1 MSVSRNSR
9 ILLVDDQRS
18 IRGILHRWLADA
30 GFDCIEASCVREAV
44 EAVSTSV
51 VDAVITDIEMPQ
63 QSGFELLADLQL
75 RNRDLPVL
83 VLTGSGNPRLATEA
97 IKNGACG
104 YLVKPVKSPE
114 LVYEI
119 RRVLDRRRL
128 MNAAMHY
135 TASLEQRVAEHARTL
150 RIAQEELIHRL
161 VMASMVRDDETG
173 SHIKR
178 IGLFSAVVAAAAQWP
193 SELVDDIRLAAP
205 MHDIG
210 KIGIP
215 DAILCKPGKLTPEE
229 FEVMKTHTVIG
240 ANILRDSQT
249 PMLRLAETIARSH
262 HERWDGSGYPD
273 GLAGKDIPE
282 GARIVAIVDVYDA
295 LTHDRVYRPALPEAE
310 ALELIERG
318 RGSHFD
324 PELLDQFLSVLPEIR
339 ELSKCE
345 ESYDEMPLPACV

>member
-1 MSVSRNSR
+1 MHT
-9 ILLVDDQRS
+9 LTM
-18 IRGILHRWLADA
+18 A
-30 GFDCIEASCVREAV
+30 GPAV
-44 EAVSTSV
+44 EPGTQSFPE
-51 VDAVITDIEMPQ
+51 DASAQMERLIADFGRMYRERNEALREVASAHHEA
-63 QSGFELLADLQL
+63 LL
-75 RNRDLPVL
+75 
-83 VLTGSGNPRLATEA
+83 RL
-97 IKNGACG
+97 
-104 YLVKPVKSPE
+104 S
-114 LVYEI
+114 
-119 RRVLDRRRL
+119 R
-128 MNAAMHY
+128 AAEY
-135 TASLEQRVAEHARTL
+135 
-150 RIAQEELIHRL
+150 
-161 VMASMVRDDETG
+161 RDDDTG
-173 SHIKR
+173 VHIVR
-178 IGLFSAVVAAAAQWP
+178 IGFLAEALALHLGQPAPWATLLRQ
-193 SELVDDIRLAAP
+193 AAP